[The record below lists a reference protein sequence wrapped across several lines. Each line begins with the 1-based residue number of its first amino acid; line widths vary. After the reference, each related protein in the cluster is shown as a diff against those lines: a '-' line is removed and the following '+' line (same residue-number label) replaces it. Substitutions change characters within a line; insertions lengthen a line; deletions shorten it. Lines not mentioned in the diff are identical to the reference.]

1 MVVVKKDSPYAS
13 ATSLEELSGATI
25 TGQLNTFH
33 YTVIDQIPGVN
44 KAMAMETFPAMIV
57 AVQSGAVDG
66 YVAEEDGAQA
76 DTAANPDLTYIK
88 FDEGKGFE
96 ASEADTSIAVGL
108 AKGSDLLGPIN
119 EILAGIDDAARDELM
134 AGAKERQP
142 LNQ

>member
-1 MVVVKKDSPYAS
+1 MRRAGFTAS
-13 ATSLEELSGATI
+13 RSCTAVRAAPTRACASTRWSRQGGSGR
-25 TGQLNTFH
+25 
-33 YTVIDQIPGVN
+33 P
-44 KAMAMETFPAMIV
+44 
-57 AVQSGAVDG
+57 
-66 YVAEEDGAQA
+66 
-76 DTAANPDLTYIK
+76 ANPDLTYIK

-119 EILAGIDDAARDELM
+119 EILAGIDDATRDELM

>member
-1 MVVVKKDSPYAS
+1 MGAAQAVEAAGLAEEIFLVGFDSNV
-13 ATSLEELSGATI
+13 ATVEGL
-25 TGQLNTFH
+25 
-33 YTVIDQIPGVN
+33 
-44 KAMAMETFPAMIV
+44 
-57 AVQSGAVDG
+57 QSGAVDG